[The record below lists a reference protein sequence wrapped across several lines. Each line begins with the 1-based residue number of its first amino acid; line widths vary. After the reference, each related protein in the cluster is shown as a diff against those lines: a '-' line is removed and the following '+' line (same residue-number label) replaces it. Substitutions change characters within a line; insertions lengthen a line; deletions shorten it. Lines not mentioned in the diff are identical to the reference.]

1 MNDININ
8 ATLNFT
14 LEHDDILIYITFNDK
29 NNIASKT
36 LQFKVLKRY
45 DKESPVLKNITDTS
59 DIYAALEKFGF
70 SEEEIESFM
79 LVKKYGIANPNN
91 IKMQLKFTEYKQI
104 ISEIQDEIKNAVLTN
119 GLLQISDQDK
129 LLLNSKPPETISY
142 SEYKVQ
148 PLNIQN
154 LYAYEPDPNSDN
166 CNLKFA
172 LSILSKYSMYL
183 KKDNSWPDIQ
193 SYSVAVIEIKNNKTD
208 VTIMPTFYFT
218 DEGIRLYFQTIA
230 GMKNTDT
237 VLQTNKIP
245 ADMLDIKDIHTGKP
259 TSFFKDLFASIHTSE
274 YMDHITT
281 NHLSY
286 YLKLKDVVTT
296 RFKLK
301 LKVNMKDKI
310 NEILKRV
317 ANEYNINNI
326 YRYRLSEKEK
336 KLISIP
342 DIKWSDKIESNYI
355 CVGKTFKQNDKYL
368 DELCEEVPNLISD
381 ETMCKILTAIMTIL

>member
-59 DIYAALEKFGF
+59 EIYSALKNFGF
-70 SEEEIESFM
+70 SEDEIESFM
-79 LVKKYGIANPNN
+79 LVKKYGVADPNN
-91 IKMQLKFTEYKQI
+91 INMQLKFTEYKQI
-104 ISEIQDEIKNAVLTN
+104 ISEIQDRIKNAVLTN
-119 GLLQISDQDK
+119 GLLQISDQNK
-129 LLLNSKPPETISY
+129 LLLNNKPPETISY

-154 LYAYEPDPNSDN
+154 LYAYEPDSNSDN

-183 KKDNSWPDIQ
+183 KRDNSWPDIQ
-193 SYSVAVIEIKNNKTD
+193 SYSVAIIEIKNNKTD

-218 DEGIRLYFQTIA
+218 DEGVRLYFQTIA
-230 GMKNTDT
+230 DMKNTDT

-245 ADMLDIKDIHTGKP
+245 ADMLDIKDIHTGKS

-274 YMDHITT
+274 YIDHITT

-296 RFKLK
+296 RYKLK

-336 KLISIP
+336 KLISMP
-342 DIKWSDKIESNYI
+342 DIKWSDKIEPNYI

-381 ETMCKILTAIMTIL
+381 ETMCKILTAIMTLL

>member
-1 MNDININ
+1 MNNININ
-8 ATLNFT
+8 TTLDFT
-14 LEHDDILIYITFNDK
+14 LEHDDILIYIMFNNKD
-29 NNIASKT
+29 NIASKA
-36 LQFKVLKRY
+36 LEFKVLKRY

-59 DIYAALEKFGF
+59 DICVALKNFSF
-70 SEEEIESFM
+70 SEEEIENFL
-79 LVKKYGIANPNN
+79 LVKKYGIVNPNN
-91 IKMQLKFTEYKQI
+91 IKMQLKITEYKQI
-104 ISEIQDEIKNAVLTN
+104 ISDIENNIKNSILTN
-119 GLLQISDQDK
+119 EFLKISEQDK
-129 LLLNSKPPETISY
+129 FLLNHKPPEIMPY
-142 SEYKVQ
+142 SEYKTQ

-154 LYAYEPDPNSDN
+154 LYAYEPDSSSDN
-166 CNLKFA
+166 GNLKFV

-183 KKDNSWPDIQ
+183 KRDNSWPDIQ
-193 SYSVAVIEIKNNKTD
+193 SYSVAIIEIKNNKTD

-296 RFKLK
+296 RYKLK

-336 KLISIP
+336 KLISMP
-342 DIKWSDKIESNYI
+342 DIKWSDKIEPNYI

>member
-8 ATLNFT
+8 AALDFT
-14 LEHDDILIYITFNDK
+14 LKRDNILIYITFNDK

-36 LQFKVLKRY
+36 LKFKVLRQY
-45 DKESPVLKNITDTS
+45 DEELPILTNITDTS
-59 DIYAALEKFGF
+59 DIYAALEQFGF

-79 LVKKYGIANPNN
+79 LVKKYGIANSNN

-104 ISEIQDEIKNAVLTN
+104 ISEIQDKIKNAVLTN

-154 LYAYEPDPNSDN
+154 LYTYEPDSNSNN
-166 CNLKFA
+166 CNLKFV

-230 GMKNTDT
+230 GIKNSDT
-237 VLQTNKIP
+237 VLQTNMIP

-259 TSFFKDLFASIHTSE
+259 TSFFKDLNIS
-274 YMDHITT
+274 
-281 NHLSY
+281 LS
-286 YLKLKDVVTT
+286 
-296 RFKLK
+296 
-301 LKVNMKDKI
+301 
-310 NEILKRV
+310 
-317 ANEYNINNI
+317 
-326 YRYRLSEKEK
+326 
-336 KLISIP
+336 
-342 DIKWSDKIESNYI
+342 
-355 CVGKTFKQNDKYL
+355 
-368 DELCEEVPNLISD
+368 
-381 ETMCKILTAIMTIL
+381 

>member
-1 MNDININ
+1 MNNININ
-8 ATLNFT
+8 ATLDFT
-14 LEHDDILIYITFNDK
+14 LKRDDILIYITFNDK

-36 LQFKVLKRY
+36 LQFKVLKQY
-45 DKESPVLKNITDTS
+45 DEELPILKNITNTS
-59 DIYAALEKFGF
+59 DIYDALKQFGF

-79 LVKKYGIANPNN
+79 LLKKYGIADPDS
-91 IKMQLKFTEYKQI
+91 IKFQLKFTEYKQI
-104 ISEIQDEIKNAVLTN
+104 ISDIQDKIKNSILTN
-119 GLLQISDQDK
+119 GWLQISEQDK

-154 LYAYEPDPNSDN
+154 LYAYEPDSNSDN
-166 CNLKFA
+166 CNLKFV

-193 SYSVAVIEIKNNKTD
+193 SYSVAIIEIKNNKTD
-208 VTIMPTFYFT
+208 ITIMPTFYFT

-259 TSFFKDLFASIHTSE
+259 TSFFKDLFESIHTSE

-281 NHLSY
+281 NKLSY
-286 YLKLKDVVTT
+286 YLKLNDVVTI
-296 RFKLK
+296 RYKLK
-301 LKVNMKDKI
+301 LKENIKTKI
-310 NEILKRV
+310 SEILKRV
-317 ANEYNINNI
+317 VNEYEINDVR
-326 YRYRLSEKEK
+326 RYKLSEKEK
-336 KLISIP
+336 ELINML
-342 DIKWSDKIESNYI
+342 DIKWSDKIEPNYI

-368 DELCEEVPNLISD
+368 DELCEEVPNLISE
-381 ETMCKILTAIMTIL
+381 ETMCKILTAIINIL

>member
-8 ATLNFT
+8 ATLDFT
-14 LEHDDILIYITFNDK
+14 LKRDDILIYITFNDK
-29 NNIASKT
+29 NNIASKP
-36 LQFKVLKRY
+36 LQFKVLKQY
-45 DKESPVLKNITDTS
+45 DEELPILKNITNTS
-59 DIYAALEKFGF
+59 DIYDTLKQFGF
-70 SEEEIESFM
+70 SEEEIESFL

-91 IKMQLKFTEYKQI
+91 IKMQLKITEYKQI
-104 ISEIQDEIKNAVLTN
+104 ISDIENSVKNSILTN
-119 GLLQISDQDK
+119 GFLKISEQDK
-129 LLLNSKPPETISY
+129 FLLNSKLPDTISY

-154 LYAYEPDPNSDN
+154 LYAYEPDSNSDN
-166 CNLKFA
+166 CNLKFV

-183 KKDNSWPDIQ
+183 KKDNSWSDIQ
-193 SYSVAVIEIKNNKTD
+193 SYSVAIIEIKNNKTD
-208 VTIMPTFYFT
+208 ITIMPTFYFT

-281 NHLSY
+281 NKLSY
-286 YLKLKDVVTT
+286 YLKLNNVVTI
-296 RFKLK
+296 RYKLK
-301 LKVNMKDKI
+301 LKENVKTKI
-310 NEILKRV
+310 SEILKRV
-317 ANEYNINNI
+317 VNEYEINDVR
-326 YRYRLSEKEK
+326 RYKLSEKEK
-336 KLISIP
+336 ELISMP
-342 DIKWSDKIESNYI
+342 DTKWSDKIEPNYI

-368 DELCEEVPNLISD
+368 DELCEEVPNLISE

>member
-8 ATLNFT
+8 ATLDFT
-14 LEHDDILIYITFNDK
+14 LKRDDILIYITFNDK
-29 NNIASKT
+29 NNIASKP
-36 LQFKVLKRY
+36 LQFKVLKQY
-45 DKESPVLKNITDTS
+45 DEELPILKNITNTS
-59 DIYAALEKFGF
+59 DIYDALKQFGF

-79 LVKKYGIANPNN
+79 LLKKYGIADPDS
-91 IKMQLKFTEYKQI
+91 IKFQLKFTEYKQI
-104 ISEIQDEIKNAVLTN
+104 ISDIQDKIKNSILTN
-119 GLLQISDQDK
+119 GWLQISEQDK

-154 LYAYEPDPNSDN
+154 LYAYEPDSNSDN
-166 CNLKFA
+166 CNLKFV

-193 SYSVAVIEIKNNKTD
+193 SYSVAIIEIKNNKTD

-230 GMKNTDT
+230 SIKNTDVT
-237 VLQTNKIP
+237 MCTNKIP

-286 YLKLKDVVTT
+286 YLKLNDVVTI
-296 RFKLK
+296 RYKLK
-301 LKVNMKDKI
+301 LKENIKTKI
-310 NEILKRV
+310 SEILKRV
-317 ANEYNINNI
+317 VNEYEINDVR
-326 YRYRLSEKEK
+326 RYKLSEKEK
-336 KLISIP
+336 ELINTL
-342 DIKWSDKIESNYI
+342 DTKWSDKIEPNYI
-355 CVGKTFKQNDKYL
+355 CVGKTFKQNDKYT
-368 DELCEEVPNLISD
+368 DELCEEVPNLISE